1 MADITTAKLC
11 EKTNFAVTYANAI
24 SSKVTERLPMVLDSE
39 HQAIVAGLILAGGN
53 DASVVRIKDTLN
65 LEYILVSKK
74 LLDEVIEHPDMELV
88 ARGIPLFSAPKK
100 DLNPF
105 PDP

>member
-1 MADITTAKLC
+1 
-11 EKTNFAVTYANAI
+11 
-24 SSKVTERLPMVLDSE
+24 MVLDSE
-39 HQAIVAGLILAGGN
+39 HQSVTAGLILAGGN

-74 LLDEVIEHPDMELV
+74 LLDEVIEHPDLELV
-88 ARGIPLFSAPKK
+88 ARRIPLFSAPEK